1 MKAMILAAGLGKRM
15 RPLTDT
21 LPKPLIPVRGKP
33 LIEWHLERLAD
44 ARISEVLINIS
55 YLGDKIRQA
64 LGDGSRWGLQITYS
78 EESEPLETGG
88 AIRYAAHW
96 LGDEPFLLVN
106 ADVFTQFDFATLT
119 RRGLPASEL
128 GHLVLVPNPEFKPR
142 GDFDLIDGK
151 LAIMTGGSPGYT
163 FAGISVLRPALITD
177 YPQARSVFGLAEVFR
192 SALTDRQLGAELYT
206 GHWSDVGTP
215 SRLEEIENH
224 REL

>member
-33 LIEWHLERLAD
+33 LIEWHLERLAAAD
-44 ARISEVLINIS
+44 VKEVLINIA

-78 EESEPLETGG
+78 EEPEPLETGG

-106 ADVFTQFDFATLT
+106 ADVFTDFEMMPLIQS
-119 RRGLPASEL
+119 GLEQNEL
-128 GHLVLVPNPEFKPR
+128 GHLILVPNPDFKLR
-142 GDFDLIDGK
+142 GDFDLRDHFITEC
-151 LAIMTGGSPGYT
+151 ANTVSGYT
-163 FAGISVLRPALITD
+163 FAGISLLSPALVMR
-177 YPQARSVFGLAEVFR
+177 YPRSRRLFPLVEAFNWAIGQQHLSGSVYR
-192 SALTDRQLGAELYT
+192 GQ
-206 GHWSDVGTP
+206 WSDVGTLE
-215 SRLEEIENH
+215 RLAQIEK
-224 REL
+224 RDWG